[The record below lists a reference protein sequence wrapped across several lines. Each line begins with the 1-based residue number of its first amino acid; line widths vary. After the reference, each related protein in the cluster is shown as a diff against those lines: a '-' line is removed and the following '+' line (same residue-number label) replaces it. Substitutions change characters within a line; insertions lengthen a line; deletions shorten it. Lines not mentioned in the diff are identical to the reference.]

1 AQAARRRLDHHR
13 RSRQRGNH
21 DRSQHRRP
29 AYLSHHEPRAVHPR
43 YRQRKTAAQV
53 RRRSPRYSADAAR
66 RPGPGASGRNVRHRL
81 ENPSVVAAAMSA
93 EENKRLSPAET
104 KLIVCVKHPFSE
116 WCAKPLLADAIREHW
131 PKMRVVYLPNYDK
144 LPQELPEA
152 HIFVG
157 ASLRSEQFAHAKQLK
172 WIHSTAAGVSQLMYP
187 QLFDSGVM
195 VTNP

>member
-1 AQAARRRLDHHR
+1 
-13 RSRQRGNH
+13 
-21 DRSQHRRP
+21 
-29 AYLSHHEPRAVHPR
+29 
-43 YRQRKTAAQV
+43 
-53 RRRSPRYSADAAR
+53 
-66 RPGPGASGRNVRHRL
+66 
-81 ENPSVVAAAMSA
+81 MSA

-195 VTNP
+195 SQIPAGFSRCRWRNTPWE